1 MVENK
6 NLIIAIALSIVI
18 VLGFEFLVNKPR
30 VDRERAMQAERAA
43 SQTATQT
50 VPSPGTAPQ
59 PLPGTP
65 STAPTAPGTPAAS
78 APATPAVDRA
88 ALVAQ
93 QPRVRID
100 TPAMQGSILLT
111 GARIDDLRLKHY
123 RETVDPTSPAITLL
137 TPQGLPQ
144 SYFSEFGW
152 VAPQGVAVPGPDTA
166 WTADRETLTL
176 SAPVTLS
183 WDNGQGLRFERKIA
197 LDGEYMFSVTDRV
210 VNSGSAPVQ
219 LFPYGLV
226 ARTGTPKTEGF
237 YILHEGPLAVMEGTL
252 REPSYS
258 DLKEK
263 KKIEYDT
270 TGGWIGITDKY
281 WLVTLVPDQKV
292 PVKARF
298 NHSLANGDDRYQA
311 DFLGPA
317 MTVAPGATIET
328 TNRVFAG
335 AKELSLI
342 NHYEENLGITRFDRT
357 IDFGWFY
364 WFTKPIFLILD
375 YFYKLL
381 GNYGLAILLLTVL
394 VKILFFP
401 LANKSYKA
409 MNKMKLLQP
418 EMEKLRAKYGDDRQ
432 RMSQEMMAL
441 YKRVG
446 ANPLAG
452 CLPVVIQIPVF
463 FALYKVLFISI
474 EMRHA
479 PFYGWIRDLS
489 APDPTSI
496 FNLFGLLPWG
506 APEVLLLGATV
517 GAWPVIMG
525 ITMFLQQKM
534 NPAPP
539 DPIQARIF
547 LAMPFIFTFILAPF
561 ASGLVIYWAW
571 NNTLSVLQQ
580 WVILRR
586 MKAHPAPAK

>member
-1 MVENK
+1 MENK
-6 NLIIAIALSIVI
+6 NLVLAIVLSIAI
-18 VLGFEFLVNKPR
+18 VLGFEFLYNKPR
-30 VDRERAMQAERAA
+30 QDRERAMQAERAA
-43 SQTATQT
+43 RETPTQ
-50 VPSPGTAPQ
+50 VVPGTAPQ
-59 PLPGTP
+59 QPVPGAPAT
-65 STAPTAPGTPAAS
+65 TAPS
-78 APATPAVDRA
+78 APATAAPATPPAVDRG

-100 TPAMQGSILLT
+100 TPAMQGSILLR
-111 GARIDDLRLKHY
+111 GARIDDLRLPRY
-123 RETVDPTSPAITLL
+123 RETVKPDSPPITLL

-144 SYFSEFGW
+144 SYFAEFGW
-152 VAPQGVAVPGPDTA
+152 VGPQGVALPGPETQ
-166 WTADRETLTL
+166 WTADRQTLTM
-176 SAPVTLS
+176 STPVTLS
-183 WDNGQGLRFERKIA
+183 WDNGQGLRFERRIA
-197 LDGEYMFSVTDRV
+197 LDGDYMFSVTQRV
-210 VNSGSAPVQ
+210 VNTGSTPVQ
-219 LFPYGLV
+219 IHPYGLV
-226 ARTGTPKTEGF
+226 ARSGTPKTEGF

-252 REPSYS
+252 REPGYD
-258 DLKEK
+258 DLKDNK
-263 KKIEYDT
+263 SIEYDS
-270 TGGWIGITDKY
+270 TGGWLGITDKY
-281 WLVTLVPDQKV
+281 WLVALVPDQKGQI
-292 PVKARF
+292 KARF
-298 NHSLANGDDRYQA
+298 NYNMVAGDDRFQA

-317 MTVAPGATIET
+317 VTVAPGASAET
-328 TNRVFAG
+328 TDRLFAG
-335 AKELSLI
+335 AKELDLL
-342 NHYEENLGITRFDRT
+342 NHYQDAFGITNFDRA

-364 WFTKPIFLILD
+364 FLTKPIFLILD
-375 YFYKLL
+375 YFYRLL

-394 VKILFFP
+394 VKLVFFP

-418 EMEKLRAKYGDDRQ
+418 EMEKLREKYGDDRQ
-432 RMSQEMMAL
+432 KLSQEMMSL
-441 YKRVG
+441 YKRAG

-479 PFYGWIRDLS
+479 PFFGWIHDLS

-496 FNLFGLLPWG
+496 FNLFGLLPW
-506 APEVLLLGATV
+506 APPEVFLLGSTI
-517 GAWPVIMG
+517 GAWPIIMG

-571 NNTLSVLQQ
+571 NNALSVLQQ

-586 MKAHPAPAK
+586 MKAHPTK